1 MKKILAPTNFSPY
14 THTALRYAADFA
26 KKEKAEITLFHAT
39 VKEEDKGEAEARIKE
54 EISTLQQ
61 EDQAAGDFSFNHVIE
76 AGPTLEGL
84 NKALAAGKYDL
95 ITIATR
101 NEDNINQN
109 IGSITSKVTQKGKA
123 ATLVVPENNSYQA
136 LDKVLIIND
145 FTSPK
150 TDIKAIQELAK
161 VAQDLSAKVH
171 LLHITLNDYKVKGE
185 SNPAS
190 LFKDVS
196 LDGQDQLNITHY
208 QDLVSS
214 LKELISAQN
223 IKLIYLPSEQG
234 IFTKIFVGNLARK
247 LALETQ
253 IPVYVH
259 F

>member
-26 KKEKAEITLFHAT
+26 KKDKAEVTLFHA
-39 VKEEDKGEAEARIKE
+39 VEKEEDKGEAEASIKD

-84 NKALAAGKYDL
+84 NKVLGADKFNL
-95 ITIATR
+95 IAIATR
-101 NEDNINQN
+101 DEENINQN

-123 ATLVVPENNSYQA
+123 ATLVVPENNSYQS
-136 LDKVLIIND
+136 LDKILIIND

-150 TDIKAIQELAK
+150 TDVKAVQELTK
-161 VAQDLSAKVH
+161 VAQDLSARVH
-171 LLHITLNDYKVKGE
+171 LLHLTLSDYKIKGE

-196 LDGQDQLNITHY
+196 LDGQDQLNIDSY
-208 QDLVSS
+208 QDLESH

-247 LALETQ
+247 LALATQ
-253 IPVYVH
+253 TPVYVH

>member
-26 KKEKAEITLFHAT
+26 KNDKAEITLFHA
-39 VKEEDKGEAEARIKE
+39 VEKEEDKGEAEGRIKE

-61 EDQAAGDFSFNHVIE
+61 EDQATGNFSFGHVIE

-84 NKALAAGKYDL
+84 NKVLSADKFDL

-101 NEDNINQN
+101 NEENINQN
-109 IGSITSKVTQKGKA
+109 IGSITSKIAQKGKA

-136 LDKVLIIND
+136 LDKILVIND

-150 TDIKAIQELAK
+150 TDTKAIQELAK
-161 VAQDLSAKVH
+161 IAQDLSARVH
-171 LLHITLNDYKVKGE
+171 LLHLTLSDYNIKGE

-196 LDGQDQLNITHY
+196 LDGQDQLNITNY
-208 QDLVSS
+208 QDLVSN
-214 LKELISAQN
+214 LKEVIAAQN

-234 IFTKIFVGNLARK
+234 IFTKIFVGNLVRK

-253 IPVYVH
+253 TPVYVY